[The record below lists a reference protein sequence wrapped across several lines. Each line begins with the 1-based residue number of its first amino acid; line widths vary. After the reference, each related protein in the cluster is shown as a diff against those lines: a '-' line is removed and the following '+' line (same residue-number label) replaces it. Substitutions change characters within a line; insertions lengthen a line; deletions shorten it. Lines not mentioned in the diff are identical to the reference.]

1 MNMYPAALA
10 EAKSP
15 QKNSDGTTTYY
26 VEVGYSQGQA
36 DLESFFPSTLNVHPG
51 DTIVWTF
58 SQRDIAPHTI
68 TFLNGAEEPPLVVP
82 KPQQSGPP
90 LLTLNP
96 EVAAPQNAGKPLTT
110 TGVYSSGIIDP
121 HAPGP
126 HSIHLKSVMS
136 VEPFPTSACYMKKVG

>member
-1 MNMYPAALA
+1 
-10 EAKSP
+10 
-15 QKNSDGTTTYY
+15 
-26 VEVGYSQGQA
+26 
-36 DLESFFPSTLNVHPG
+36 VHPD

-58 SQRDIAPHTI
+58 SQQDIAPHTI
-68 TFLNGAEEPPLVVP
+68 TFLNGAEELALVVP

-110 TGVYSSGIIDP
+110 TGIYSSGIIDP

-126 HSIHLKSVMS
+126 HSYSLKIGDVSGTIPYICMLHEESGMKGSITV
-136 VEPFPTSACYMKKVG
+136 SAPSSK